1 MTDQPERRLDLRSLD
16 AANDPA
22 RTDAI
27 VGAVMS
33 RVRDMPRDVI
43 LSEAKDLLL
52 FRRYQ
57 RLLLAVAAVLAA
69 IATAAIARSSRS
81 ADSPDVIADWA
92 TSSHVPTNGELLA
105 AFHGYRP

>member
-1 MTDQPERRLDLRSLD
+1 MTDKPEGRLDLRSLD
-16 AANDPA
+16 AAEEPA

-27 VGAVMS
+27 VEVVMS
-33 RVRDMPRDVI
+33 RIAVI
-43 LSEAKDLLL
+43 PSEARDLRL

-57 RLLLAVAAVLAA
+57 RRLLAAAAVLAA

-81 ADSPDVIADWA
+81 AGSADVITEWA

>member
-1 MTDQPERRLDLRSLD
+1 MTDKPEGRLDLRSLD
-16 AANDPA
+16 AAEDPA

-33 RVRDMPRDVI
+33 RVVVI
-43 LSEAKDLLL
+43 PSEARNLLL
-52 FRRYQ
+52 LRRYQ
-57 RLLLAVAAVLAA
+57 RRLLAIAAVLAA
-69 IATAAIARSSRS
+69 IATAAIATSSRS
-81 ADSPDVIADWA
+81 ADSGDLIIDWA